1 MRYSHAAIIV
11 LHYRISTLHIH
22 ATIMKIIAKSTLH
35 IARHIVYVR
44 PTLQAPRWGARAPLS
59 RPRAG
64 DALQTIL
71 AEKRP
76 VGARVR
82 RFRDR
87 APPLKKNKLRKR
99 YLSQLVLSAAL
110 GISCGDFLPLRS
122 AVGYALKLRR
132 SMPMSLTGRPLR
144 GMGMRN
150 FIIMRCSPP
159 PAM

>member
-1 MRYSHAAIIV
+1 
-11 LHYRISTLHIH
+11 
-22 ATIMKIIAKSTLH
+22 MKIIAKSTLH

-64 DALQTIL
+64 YALQTIL

-76 VGARVR
+76 VGARAR

-99 YLSQLVLSAAL
+99 YISQLVLSAAL

-132 SMPMSLTGRPLR
+132 SMPRRFALAPLR
-144 GMGMRN
+144 GRGMGI
-150 FIIMRCSPP
+150 FINMRCLPPRLLEP
-159 PAM
+159 PAAALARRLRCAAPTLRSIS